1 MHGQYRKLDLS
12 KVLTLKRQGLSNQ
25 QIAQRFGVTQGTVYY
40 FLRRVRGDQSAGELG
55 HTT

>member
-25 QIAQRFGVTQGTVYY
+25 QIAQRFGVNQDTVYY
-40 FLRRVRGDQSAGELG
+40 FLRRVRDGQPAREMGR
-55 HTT
+55 TA

>member
-25 QIAQRFGVTQGTVYY
+25 QIAQRFGVTYGAVYY
-40 FLRRVRGDQSAGELG
+40 FLRRARAGQSACEMGR
-55 HTT
+55 TA

>member
-12 KVLTLKRQGLSNQ
+12 RVLTLKRQGLSNK

-40 FLRRVRGDQSAGELG
+40 FLRRVGAGQPAGELG
-55 HTT
+55 RTA

>member
-25 QIAQRFGVTQGTVYY
+25 QIAQRFGVTYGAVYY
-40 FLRRVRGDQSAGELG
+40 FLRRARAGQPACEMG
-55 HTT
+55 RTA

>member
-25 QIAQRFGVTQGTVYY
+25 QIAQRFGVTHGTVYY
-40 FLRRVRGDQSAGELG
+40 FLRRVGDGQPARETGR
-55 HTT
+55 TA

>member
-25 QIAQRFGVTQGTVYY
+25 QIAQRFGVTHGTVYY
-40 FLRRVRGDQSAGELG
+40 FLRRVGDDQPARETGR
-55 HTT
+55 TA